1 MTAPSDAMQ
10 QAHMTAREYAVYAK
24 KAYED
29 LFDTEIGND
38 RQAAATFMAG
48 FMQAAS
54 ADFVGWA
61 IQRQLEGLRDGLT
74 RIADISDE
82 GFEDIVSLLSR
93 LPVEE

>member
-10 QAHMTAREYAVYAK
+10 QAHMTAREYAIYAK
-24 KAYED
+24 RAYED

-54 ADFVGWA
+54 IDFAGWA
-61 IQRQLEGLRDGLT
+61 IQNQIEGLRNDID
-74 RIADISDE
+74 RIETQWFDWKQQES
-82 GFEDIVSLLSR
+82 S
-93 LPVEE
+93 

>member
-1 MTAPSDAMQ
+1 MTTPSDAMQ

-54 ADFVGWA
+54 TDFAGWA
-61 IQRQLEGLRDGLT
+61 IQHQIDRLGDTVYR
-74 RIADISDE
+74 
-82 GFEDIVSLLSR
+82 VSGIWLDNK
-93 LPVEE
+93 

>member
-1 MTAPSDAMQ
+1 MITADHAME
-10 QAHMTAREYAVYAK
+10 QAHETARRYAVFAK

-61 IQRQLEGLRDGLT
+61 IQNQIEGLRNDID
-74 RIADISDE
+74 RIETQWFDWKQQE
-82 GFEDIVSLLSR
+82 SR
-93 LPVEE
+93 

>member
-1 MTAPSDAMQ
+1 MITPDDAMR
-10 QAHMTAREYAVYAK
+10 QAHETAREYAIYAK

-29 LFDTEIGND
+29 LFDTPINND
-38 RQAAATFMAG
+38 RQASATFMAG

-54 ADFVGWA
+54 TDFAGWA
-61 IQRQLEGLRDGLT
+61 IQRQLEGVRDNLT

>member
-1 MTAPSDAMQ
+1 MITADHAME
-10 QAHMTAREYAVYAK
+10 QAHETARRYAIFAK

-29 LFDTEIGND
+29 LFDTEVGND

-61 IQRQLEGLRDGLT
+61 IQKQLENINVSMGTD
-74 RIADISDE
+74 
-82 GFEDIVSLLSR
+82 FEDLISLLSNR
-93 LPVEE
+93 LEGKIR

>member
-1 MTAPSDAMQ
+1 MLTPDEAMR
-10 QAHMTAREYAVYAK
+10 QAHETAREYAIYAR

-54 ADFVGWA
+54 TDFTGWA
-61 IQRQLEGLRDGLT
+61 IQRQLEGIHGTLFD
-74 RIADISDE
+74 
-82 GFEDIVSLLSR
+82 GFEDLISLMAQKG
-93 LPVEE
+93 